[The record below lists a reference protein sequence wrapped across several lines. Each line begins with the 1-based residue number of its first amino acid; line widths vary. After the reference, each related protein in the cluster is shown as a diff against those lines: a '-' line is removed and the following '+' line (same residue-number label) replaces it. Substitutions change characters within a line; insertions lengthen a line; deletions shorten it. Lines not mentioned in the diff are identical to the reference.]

1 MSASVTTDPTRR
13 RVLTGVGL
21 GVGLFVV
28 GLCWALASPIGASPD
43 DDFHLGTIWCS
54 ETAPDDQCVD
64 TGNRPFPNQIEVL
77 VPRAIAQNWVD
88 CYYGDPT
95 EAASCQPPEDEWAIP
110 TVSRADDH
118 SYPGGYHA
126 LFGFL
131 VTDRPELSVL
141 GMRVL
146 AWTLSIG
153 LMASAVLIAS
163 GPLRRAFTLAAV
175 LGSIP
180 LGIFLFASNNP
191 SGMTIAGVFS
201 FGCGALAAFD
211 LDPGRRRRA
220 ALGIAAVGVV
230 FALMSRR
237 DGAVW
242 IAAASVVV
250 CALSW
255 QRLRRDPK
263 LLVLPVVALFASLVA
278 IGVSGAVDV
287 AREGLEPPELD
298 RRTSEL
304 AFENI
309 VGLPLLWTGPAGTWG
324 LGWGEI
330 AMPPLVSATMVG
342 VVGAAIVRG
351 LAFTWREKWVALG
364 VAAASVSI
372 VPFAV
377 LMAGE
382 EFVGEAVQPRYLL
395 PMLLVLLG
403 VAVLQR
409 RDSSIDLFNRPQ
421 RILLAV
427 AVPVAHSAALQVTIR
442 RFVTGTDVRELDL
455 DQATEWWW
463 ASGPSPRMIWI
474 VGSVVF
480 AAVAGYL
487 LLTSARTPRRGGREV
502 VDPAA

>member
-1 MSASVTTDPTRR
+1 MSTAVKSTPRRR
-13 RVLTGVGL
+13 RVLTGVAI
-21 GVGLFVV
+21 GVGLLVI
-28 GLCWALASPIGASPD
+28 GICWSLATPIGASPD

-54 ETAPDDQCVD
+54 ETAPDDKCVD
-64 TGNRPFPNQIEVL
+64 TGRRPFPNQIEVL
-77 VPRAIAQNWVD
+77 VPRAIAQTWVD
-88 CYYGDPT
+88 CFYGDPT
-95 EAASCQPPEDEWAIP
+95 VAASCQPAPEESDVP

-141 GMRVL
+141 AMRL
-146 AWTLSIG
+146 AAWMLSIG
-153 LMASAVLIAS
+153 LIAAAVLVAEGS
-163 GPLRRAFTLAAV
+163 LRRAFTLAAV
-175 LGSIP
+175 LGSVP
-180 LGIFLFASNNP
+180 LGVFLFASNNP
-191 SGMTIAGVFS
+191 SGMTIAGVFG
-201 FGCGALAAFD
+201 FACGALAAFD
-211 LDPGRRRRA
+211 LEPGRRRRA
-220 ALGIAAVGVV
+220 ALGIATVGVV

-242 IAAASVVV
+242 IAASSVVV

-255 QRLRRDPK
+255 RRLRANPR
-263 LLVLPVVALFASLVA
+263 LLVLPAAAVLVSLIAVGA
-278 IGVSGAVDV
+278 SGAVDV
-287 AREGLEPPELD
+287 AREGLEPAELD
-298 RRTSEL
+298 RPTSEL

-342 VVGAAIVRG
+342 VVGAAIFRG
-351 LAFTWREKWVALG
+351 LADTWRQKWVALG
-364 VAAASVSI
+364 IAAAAVSV

-382 EFVGEAVQPRYLL
+382 EFVGEDVQPRYLL
-395 PMLLVLLG
+395 PMLLVLLA

-409 RDSSIDLFNRPQ
+409 SPPTDDLFNRPQ

-442 RFVTGTDVRELDL
+442 RFVTGTDVQELDL
-455 DQATEWWW
+455 DTATEWWW
-463 ASGPSPRMIWI
+463 ASGPSPRLIWI

-480 AAVAGYL
+480 AAVAGF
-487 LLTSARTPRRGGREV
+487 LLTTCGRSSRDSA
-502 VDPAA
+502 